1 MELPQLSKLMTGV
14 RFPLPAHQRKE
25 LTSTRFFP
33 LAKHA
38 QGKSNSGGGRG
49 TTIGSPCRESF
60 KTEGFEKRVE

>member
-1 MELPQLSKLMTGV
+1 
-14 RFPLPAHQRKE
+14 